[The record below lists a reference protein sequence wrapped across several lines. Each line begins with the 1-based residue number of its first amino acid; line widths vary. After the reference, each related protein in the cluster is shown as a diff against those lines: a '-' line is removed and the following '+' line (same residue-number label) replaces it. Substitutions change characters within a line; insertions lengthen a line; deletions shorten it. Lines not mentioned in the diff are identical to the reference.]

1 MNRECT
7 GCTLQELKTMRTAE
21 QRENSSRALT
31 DWQILQEGPGTE
43 HQQGDY
49 QPGKAAAKKKNT
61 TNWAAYTQLKII
73 FSVTEA
79 QKYKTNTMADS
90 EYHESQSF
98 WLVVAPT
105 LDIPWQQGKAHFLGT
120 FVKGIIPLCI
130 SFMAYGL
137 LKGIRYINIFPSGS
151 RYLHV
156 SLEGCEHEV
165 RTAINELIQRGDAK
179 LSGA

>member
-1 MNRECT
+1 MYSARVKNN
-7 GCTLQELKTMRTAE
+7 
-21 QRENSSRALT
+21 ENSWAERKFKQSSDRLANTPRRTWDRTLAGRLSA
-31 DWQILQEGPGTE
+31 WQGCC
-43 HQQGDY
+43 
-49 QPGKAAAKKKNT
+49 KKKNT

-90 EYHESQSF
+90 EYRESQSF

-105 LDIPWQQGKAHFLGT
+105 LDIPWQQGKARFLGT

-137 LKGIRYINIFPSGS
+137 LKGIVILISSLLDQDTYMWIWKD
-151 RYLHV
+151 V
-156 SLEGCEHEV
+156 STRSELPLMNWYREVILSCLEPG
-165 RTAINELIQRGDAK
+165 N
-179 LSGA
+179 